1 MRKILIMRIRKKVL
15 LNYKNVKYVKH
26 QELIKKTLIFMIRC
40 IISSKSKRKKLDK
53 FKEEEKVKKKVM
65 KNVKEAMC

>member
-15 LNYKNVKYVKH
+15 LNYKKVKYVKH

-40 IISSKSKRKKLDK
+40 VISSKS
-53 FKEEEKVKKKVM
+53 
-65 KNVKEAMC
+65 